1 MEKPLTIKIN
11 EFRNKLCKTINEAE
25 LPAYILIN
33 ELSNFIQEV
42 KRQDD
47 IQVTQYNESL
57 KGSEEECEK

>member
-11 EFRNKLCKTINEAE
+11 EFKNKLCQVINEAE
-25 LPAYILIN
+25 LPAYVLIN
-33 ELSNFIQEV
+33 ELSNFIQEI

-47 IQVTQYNESL
+47 MQVIQYNESL